1 MIKIPSLDKLKRELP
16 ILISNKLLNQL
27 EDFCNFIGISKE
39 KFIEKIVEYLLY
51 SFRTSI
57 INQIFRAFNN

>member
-27 EDFCNFIGISKE
+27 KDFCNFIGISKE
-39 KFIEKIVEYLLY
+39 KFIEELKK
-51 SFRTSI
+51 
-57 INQIFRAFNN
+57 